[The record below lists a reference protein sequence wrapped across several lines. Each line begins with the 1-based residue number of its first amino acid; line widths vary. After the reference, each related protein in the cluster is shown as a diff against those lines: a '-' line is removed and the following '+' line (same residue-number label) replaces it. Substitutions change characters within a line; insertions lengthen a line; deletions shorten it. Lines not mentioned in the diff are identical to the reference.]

1 MIKAILFDFGLTLVH
16 SKRWFDIE
24 VETLVGDS
32 LDILKEK
39 GIIELSKEE
48 YFMARNFYIELREE
62 ARKTGKEITA
72 FNTIDSALINLGIKL
87 KKEVI
92 NSAIE
97 QLYRE
102 CLPTIR
108 LGNGVEE
115 TLNRLVKDG
124 YILSIISNAHYSPF
138 IFWVLDKFKI
148 RKYFNDVIVSAGVG
162 ERKPFAKI
170 FKIALNRLN
179 IKPEEAFF
187 VGDYYPYDIV
197 GAKNTGM
204 KTFWLT
210 SEKGNKRRKYADYVI
225 SDISEILAHLR
236 VKKDI

>member
-1 MIKAILFDFGLTLVH
+1 MIKAVLFDFGLTLVH

-24 VETLVGDS
+24 VETLVEDS

-48 YFMARNFYIELREE
+48 LVMARNFYIELREE
-62 ARKTGKEITA
+62 ARNTGKEITA
-72 FNTIDSALINLGIKL
+72 FNTVDSALINLGIKL
-87 KKEVI
+87 KKEVV

-97 QLYRE
+97 QLYKE

-138 IFWVLDKFKI
+138 ILWVLDKFKI
-148 RKYFNDVIVSAGVG
+148 RKYFNDVIVSADVG
-162 ERKPFAKI
+162 KRKPFDEI
-170 FKIALNRLN
+170 YKIALNRLN

-197 GAKNTGM
+197 GAKNAGM

-210 SEKGNKRRKYADYVI
+210 SEKKNEEREHADFI
-225 SDISEILAHLR
+225 ISEINEIPTYLK
-236 VKKDI
+236 VE